1 MESHPTPAG
10 PEEKEAARGK
20 NPGFGAQPH
29 ASAEKRETLSART
42 SSEGMDFEVYDCASP
57 APKPKLELVLDLE
70 IVDSGNVGHD
80 VKRPANTLE
89 KL

>member
-10 PEEKEAARGK
+10 PEEKQAARGK

-29 ASAEKRETLSART
+29 ASAEKRE
-42 SSEGMDFEVYDCASP
+42 
-57 APKPKLELVLDLE
+57 PKLELVLDPE